1 MLKNIPSEL
10 EQFGSQNEKNGKHDL
25 LERLPLDI
33 SPKRAID

>member
-10 EQFGSQNEKNGKHDL
+10 EQFGSQNEKNGKLDL
-25 LERLPLDI
+25 LERSPVAI